1 MDVAAVSEDLLT
13 AADAAAL
20 LYCPLKRLRRYRAEG
35 LIRSFYVGTQQMFR
49 RADVTG
55 LRRHLAAEEHA
66 QRPSRRHRFGSG
78 RPATRV
84 IFPLLCDTAEM
95 SHAC

>member
-35 LIRSFYVGTQQMFR
+35 LIRSFYVGTQQMFQ

-55 LRRHLAAEEHA
+55 LQRYLAAEERV
-66 QRPSRRHRFGSG
+66 QQSPRRRRFGSG
-78 RPATRV
+78 RPAARV

>member
-35 LIRSFYVGTQQMFR
+35 LIRSFYVGTQQMFQ
-49 RADVTG
+49 RAMEI
-55 LRRHLAAEEHA
+55 L
-66 QRPSRRHRFGSG
+66 P
-78 RPATRV
+78 
-84 IFPLLCDTAEM
+84 
-95 SHAC
+95 